1 MSFCF
6 VMKGITVNVAWLI
19 WHKLRPNIQLNSSK
33 LSRTPLASP
42 LNKMS
47 FWSKPWMRKI
57 CMTGCTQ
64 STHFWREKSGM
75 YEFLFTEILRIAIKT
90 HFQYFY
96 SIAKVLHFLF
106 YLFSGLPLQ
115 EIVRKKFLTMQLHML
130 VKDPLLHLL
139 IQCPL
144 WLWPHQK
151 TEPVSPLG
159 NYY

>member
-1 MSFCF
+1 MSFYF

-47 FWSKPWMRKI
+47 FWSKLWMRKI

-75 YEFLFTEILRIAIKT
+75 YEFLFTEILRFAIKT

-96 SIAKVLHFLF
+96 SIAKVLHFFLPF
-106 YLFSGLPLQ
+106 FRSSTARNRPKKISNDATPHASQGSITTPTNPMPTVTMTPPKNWASFSS
-115 EIVRKKFLTMQLHML
+115 R
-130 VKDPLLHLL
+130 
-139 IQCPL
+139 
-144 WLWPHQK
+144 
-151 TEPVSPLG
+151 
-159 NYY
+159 

>member
-1 MSFCF
+1 MSFYF

-42 LNKMS
+42 LNKIS

-64 STHFWREKSGM
+64 STHFWREKSGI
-75 YEFLFTEILRIAIKT
+75 YVWISFTEILRFAIKT

-106 YLFSGLPLQ
+106 YLFFRSSTARNRP
-115 EIVRKKFLTMQLHML
+115 KKISNDATPHASQGSITTPTNPMPTVTMTPP
-130 VKDPLLHLL
+130 KN
-139 IQCPL
+139 
-144 WLWPHQK
+144 WA
-151 TEPVSPLG
+151 SFSSR
-159 NYY
+159 